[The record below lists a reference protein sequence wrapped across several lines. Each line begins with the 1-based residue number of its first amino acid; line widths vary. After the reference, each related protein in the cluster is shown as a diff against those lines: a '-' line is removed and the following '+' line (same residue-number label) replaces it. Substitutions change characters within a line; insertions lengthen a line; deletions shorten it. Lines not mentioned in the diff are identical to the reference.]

1 MMEKTPGGFRPFPHK
16 PFSLEFRAN
25 PQRISIKLTGGVNRP
40 LYRIYILV
48 LGLTRKLPLARNPET
63 IGNEGDILMAE
74 EKQGSGF
81 SWFVAGLGLGAL
93 LGVLYAPKAG
103 RELRDDVATGA
114 REGAEY
120 LRQRSRETADQVAT
134 LVEKGKGQVAD
145 YVGQGKE
152 YVERGRATVE
162 QVVAQGRG
170 YVQQQADKVA
180 AAVDAG
186 KQAYQTTTVVEPS
199 NGTGV

>member
-1 MMEKTPGGFRPFPHK
+1 MT
-16 PFSLEFRAN
+16 
-25 PQRISIKLTGGVNRP
+25 V
-40 LYRIYILV
+40 
-48 LGLTRKLPLARNPET
+48 
-63 IGNEGDILMAE
+63 E

-81 SWFVAGLGLGAL
+81 SWFIAGLGLGAL

-103 RELRDDVATGA
+103 HETREDVLSAG

-120 LRQRSRETADQVAT
+120 LKQRSRETADQVAT
-134 LVEKGKGQVAD
+134 LVEKSKAQVND

-152 YVERGRATVE
+152 YIDRGRATVE
-162 QVVAQGRG
+162 QAVSQGRG
-170 YVQQQADKVA
+170 YVQQQAEKVA

-199 NGTGV
+199 SNGTAL